1 MDELIQGPSG
11 RYLVNEGYLTDYRIF
26 APPSDLDLSTV
37 TLSAGGD
44 YSPPKLRNAVHKS
57 HIMGDVVSHYLKL
70 AQGKLGVTFAVDI
83 EAAIEIAQAFK
94 QAGVSAEVI
103 SSKTPDVT
111 RHYIMRRFRNREI
124 LQLVNVD
131 LLGEGVDV
139 PAIEVVSMARP
150 TCSFALYCLDPE
162 TEILTA
168 VGWKKHKEV
177 IENEKMPAFDLITN
191 QIKEVTLL
199 SKIKRSLYPDEKMFA
214 IKSPH
219 LDICVTANHDM
230 IVKGTS
236 ETCKNWQKQ
245 TAIKISERKRMFYIP
260 VSGQGHY
267 VGSGLSEAELHFIGW
282 FLSDGCINKITK
294 GFQITQAC
302 NKVKH
307 LAHIEKTLIACGFKY
322 TKYDYIRKNVPVTH
336 NNLVGF
342 LVSRGTPRGTN
353 KHLKGYAHLEPWLDK
368 SIPEIYNSL
377 TRNELL
383 KILETLNLG
392 DGQNEHRSL
401 NYIKKSLT
409 ITCGDNLKMADR
421 IQALCTLRGLR
432 CHVSFSHYPG
442 RSKWA
447 LLHIKDVCTS
457 TIAGGNDKNGTIGV
471 KKYKRSHFSEIE
483 HKPDFVWCVSNELGT
498 IITRRNGRVAIMG
511 NCQQFG
517 RALRPLEGKDHAI
530 IIDHVGNVM
539 RHGLPDAPRIWT
551 LDRRDRRARSGPL
564 DVVPVRACLNI
575 QCMLVYERTKSQ
587 CPYCGFKPEPA
598 ARSAPEFVDGDLCE
612 MDPLALAKLR
622 GEIER
627 IDRAAYVPQGLVSAA
642 RGALIKNHHNRQEA
656 QQTLR
661 ERIALWAGYHRQ
673 LNKPDSEIYRLF
685 YFLFG
690 TDVMTAQT
698 LNSADASALQLQ
710 IEQRLAIDNV
720 DNRAYTERL

>member
-1 MDELIQGPSG
+1 MCTVAGVDTLVRKDANDSWMKRVSLIVQDEAHHVLRENKWGYAASLFPNAKGLYPTATPTRADGKGLGRHADGLMDVLIQGPSG

-70 AQGKLGVTFAVDI
+70 APGKLGVTFAVDI

-94 QAGVSAEVI
+94 QSGVCAEVI

-150 TCSFALYCLDPE
+150 TCSFAL
-162 TEILTA
+162 
-168 VGWKKHKEV
+168 
-177 IENEKMPAFDLITN
+177 
-191 QIKEVTLL
+191 
-199 SKIKRSLYPDEKMFA
+199 
-214 IKSPH
+214 
-219 LDICVTANHDM
+219 
-230 IVKGTS
+230 
-236 ETCKNWQKQ
+236 
-245 TAIKISERKRMFYIP
+245 
-260 VSGQGHY
+260 
-267 VGSGLSEAELHFIGW
+267 
-282 FLSDGCINKITK
+282 
-294 GFQITQAC
+294 
-302 NKVKH
+302 
-307 LAHIEKTLIACGFKY
+307 
-322 TKYDYIRKNVPVTH
+322 
-336 NNLVGF
+336 
-342 LVSRGTPRGTN
+342 
-353 KHLKGYAHLEPWLDK
+353 
-368 SIPEIYNSL
+368 
-377 TRNELL
+377 
-383 KILETLNLG
+383 
-392 DGQNEHRSL
+392 
-401 NYIKKSLT
+401 
-409 ITCGDNLKMADR
+409 
-421 IQALCTLRGLR
+421 
-432 CHVSFSHYPG
+432 FS
-442 RSKWA
+442 
-447 LLHIKDVCTS
+447 
-457 TIAGGNDKNGTIGV
+457 
-471 KKYKRSHFSEIE
+471 
-483 HKPDFVWCVSNELGT
+483 
-498 IITRRNGRVAIMG
+498 
-511 NCQQFG
+511 QQFG
-517 RALRPLEGKDHAI
+517 RALRPLEGKDYAI
-530 IIDHVGNVM
+530 IIDHVGNVV

-551 LDRRDRRARSGPL
+551 LDRQDRRTRSGPL

-627 IDRAAYVPQGLVSAA
+627 IDRAAYVPQGLISAA
-642 RGALIKNHHNRQEA
+642 RGALIKNHSNRQEA

-661 ERIALWAGYHRQ
+661 DRIALWAGYHRQ

-698 LNSADASALQLQ
+698 LNSGDASALQLQ

-720 DNRAYTERL
+720 DNRAYTEKL